1 MELSEAR
8 QVLWLKSNSRPMGE
22 LFDEG
27 YLTQERLEWAAQ
39 WAYNPNQK
47 QAAQVLLANL
57 STQPKQEQAPTQAL
71 PASELQLGITLEQA
85 RKTTWPFGALKGQP
99 MGDLI
104 NSGQLSLKD
113 LGYAIET
120 AWDAR
125 VKQAAIGLTLARLE
139 QALKEPPP
147 PAGPVHIVSAG
158 KSYAQKQETRLTL
171 IQGLIFGIMFGGT
184 LVGSIMSYINRPE
197 TGQNISISLLSPLG
211 ITLSFLAILAGAGF
225 SAIFFWIPEQISKR
239 LDKKIQ
245 EYRLGQEGEDL
256 TVQAIAGSLD
266 GNWHVFRNVSL
277 PGRNQGDLDI
287 VLLGPSGV
295 WVLEV
300 KNFRGEY
307 RNRGEDWE
315 FRRGNKWVKASVN
328 PSRQAVE
335 NAVRLSGFLKA
346 DHVDVFVNPAI
357 VWVNQES
364 ELEIQNPRLPI
375 WKLERL
381 PDELGNIWQGEK
393 ISAENR
399 GKIAQKLTLL
409 CEEQRKKYEMSK

>member
-8 QVLWLKSNSRPMGE
+8 QVLWLKSNPRPMGE

-27 YLTQERLEWAAQ
+27 YLTQERLEWAAK
-39 WAYNPNQK
+39 WAYNLRQK
-47 QAAQVLLANL
+47 EAAQILLVSLN
-57 STQPKQEQAPTQAL
+57 TTQEQEQPPAPTTSS
-71 PASELQLGITLEQA
+71 SELQIGVTLEEA
-85 RKTTWPFGALKGQP
+85 RSTTWPFNPFKGQA

-125 VKQAAIGLTLARLE
+125 VKQSAIALTLARLE

-147 PAGPVHIVSAG
+147 PAGPVQIVSAG

-171 IQGLIFGIMFGGT
+171 IQGLIFGMVFGGA
-184 LVGSIMSYINRPE
+184 LVVFIATATNRSE
-197 TGQNISISLLSPLG
+197 TGQNVSISLLSLEGILLFFLVIFLG
-211 ITLSFLAILAGAGF
+211 MGF
-225 SAIFFWIPEQISKR
+225 GGLFFWLPEQISKR
-239 LDKKIQ
+239 LEKKIEQ
-245 EYRLGQEGEDL
+245 YRLGQEGEDL
-256 TVQAIAGSLD
+256 TIQSIAGALD

-315 FRRGNKWVKASVN
+315 FRRGNKWLKASVN

-335 NAVRLSGFLKA
+335 NAVRLSTFLKA
-346 DHVDVFVNPAI
+346 DRVDVFVNPAI

-364 ELEIQNPRLPI
+364 ELGVQNPRVPI
-375 WKLERL
+375 WSLERL

-393 ISAENR
+393 ISTENR
-399 GKIAQKLTLL
+399 EKISQKLTLL
-409 CEEQRKKYEMSK
+409 CEKQRKKYEMS

>member
-1 MELSEAR
+1 L
-8 QVLWLKSNSRPMGE
+8 NT
-22 LFDEG
+22 
-27 YLTQERLEWAAQ
+27 TQE
-39 WAYNPNQK
+39 
-47 QAAQVLLANL
+47 
-57 STQPKQEQAPTQAL
+57 QEQAPTQTPL
-71 PASELQLGITLEQA
+71 SSELQLGMTLEQA
-85 RKTTWPFGALKGQP
+85 RKTAWPFGILKGQF

-125 VKQAAIGLTLARLE
+125 VKQAAIALTLARLE

-147 PAGPVHIVSAG
+147 PAGPVQIVSAG

-171 IQGLIFGIMFGGT
+171 IQGVIFGMVFGGA
-184 LVGSIMSYINRPE
+184 LVVFIATATNRSE
-197 TGQNISISLLSPLG
+197 TGQNVSISLLSLEGILLFFLVIFLG
-211 ITLSFLAILAGAGF
+211 MGF
-225 SAIFFWIPEQISKR
+225 GGLLFWLPEQISKR
-239 LDKKIQ
+239 LEKKIEQ
-245 EYRLGQEGEDL
+245 YRLGQEGEDL
-256 TVQAIAGSLD
+256 TIQGIAGALD

-277 PGRNQGDLDI
+277 PGRNRGDLDI

-315 FRRGNKWVKASVN
+315 FRRGNKWVKASAN

-335 NAVRLSGFLKA
+335 NAVRLSTFLKA
-346 DHVDVFVNPAI
+346 DRVDVFVNPAI

-364 ELEIQNPRLPI
+364 NLEVQNPRVPI
-375 WKLERL
+375 WQFERL

-399 GKIAQKLTLL
+399 EKIAQKLTLL
-409 CEEQRKKYEMSK
+409 CEEQRKKYEIS